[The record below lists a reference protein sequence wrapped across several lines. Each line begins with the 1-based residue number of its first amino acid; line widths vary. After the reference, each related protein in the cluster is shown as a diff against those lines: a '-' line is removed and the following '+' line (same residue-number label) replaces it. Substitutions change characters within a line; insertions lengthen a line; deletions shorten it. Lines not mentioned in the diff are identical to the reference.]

1 MKFSVKNKKGSVKV
15 DEYEEFTVRPDG
27 DGKMKDIEPGVPDEV
42 VEEGTMF
49 EDNMTEFGKTKKA
62 DGGRIGFN
70 KGKLVME
77 GGRKFLEKVFGKE
90 KLKNIVEITEIL
102 S

>member
-1 MKFSVKNKKGSVKV
+1 MDDPYPTEVIMSYKVDEVALPGKKGSAKV

-49 EDNMTEFGKTKKA
+49 EDNMTEFGKK
-62 DGGRIGFN
+62 
-70 KGKLVME
+70 
-77 GGRKFLEKVFGKE
+77 
-90 KLKNIVEITEIL
+90 
-102 S
+102 